1 MITKTFTA
9 TIGVG
14 AGTAYIRPALLEEER
29 RAGAQDWPHG
39 PSAHCPLSSRETC
52 RASCINMVIAVSL
65 LYVPLVYYNSPIGVS
80 FAGIIKSHY
89 FL

>member
-65 LYVPLVYYNSPIGVS
+65 RIGRSPLPRSLTRCARS
-80 FAGIIKSHY
+80 FG
-89 FL
+89 